1 LLLVRALLT
10 ASLTSGCWGALQP
23 TNMKIP
29 NKVAVAIAHH
39 INLMLKLGLLIVNLH
54 ISERCFAVPM
64 GR

>member
-1 LLLVRALLT
+1 
-10 ASLTSGCWGALQP
+10 
-23 TNMKIP
+23 MKIP